1 MSFLEIKRNFRSG
14 KVESYKLVTRED
26 ILTTNPNNMDVRTWT
41 SCARVG
47 SRFSLTT
54 KSQKFMYIR
63 TDVIDEEMIKRL
75 ELDV

>member
-14 KVESYKLVTRED
+14 KVESYKLVTREEV
-26 ILTTNPNNMDVRTWT
+26 LATHPNHMDVRTWT
-41 SCARVG
+41 SCARAG

-63 TDVIDEEMIKRL
+63 TDVVDEDMIKRL
-75 ELDV
+75 EIEA